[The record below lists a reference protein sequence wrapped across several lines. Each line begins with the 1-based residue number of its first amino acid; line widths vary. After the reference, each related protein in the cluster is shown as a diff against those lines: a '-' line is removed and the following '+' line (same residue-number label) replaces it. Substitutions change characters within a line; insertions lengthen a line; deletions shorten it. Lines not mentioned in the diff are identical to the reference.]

1 MGWRRCQACNSEK
14 VKIADMPRCALQSVV
29 DVLQIL
35 MEGGCKDWKS
45 TLAYEDRVVYLAVVS
60 VIMFGVVYTV
70 SRKQPF
76 VQL

>member
-1 MGWRRCQACNSEK
+1 M
-14 VKIADMPRCALQSVV
+14 KIGDLPRCALQSVV
-29 DVLQIL
+29 DVLQSLI
-35 MEGGCKDWKS
+35 EGGCKDWKS
-45 TLAYEDRVVYLAVVS
+45 TLMYEDRIVYLAVVS

>member
-1 MGWRRCQACNSEK
+1 MGWRRCRACNSKK
-14 VKIADMPRCALQSVV
+14 VKIGDLPRGALQSVV

-35 MEGGCKDWKS
+35 IEGGCKDWKS
-45 TLAYEDRVVYLAVVS
+45 TLMYEDRIVYLAVVS